1 MRLFAVLLSCCL
13 LLTPSLAAA
22 QANSIPDRPHLV
34 VRGKGERVVM
44 PDRFRLS
51 VVLLQTD
58 MDPDAARS
66 RVQADAAT
74 VLGLLKANGPV
85 AGSIQ
90 ASTLSIAPQ
99 TTYVDGRSVFSG
111 TQVQRS
117 ISATF
122 PKIESVR
129 AVLAGLKASEHV
141 QVSGVATAY
150 SGEAKVRGELKR
162 EAVAQ
167 TRDNA
172 DQLARAYGVRLGG
185 LYTISEVAPDF
196 AYGIRAGS
204 WGDGA
209 REGGLPPPPPPA
221 PDVDAI
227 TADKLRGEAESLEAG
242 SITLTEYVYAI
253 FLIAS

>member
-1 MRLFAVLLSCCL
+1 MRRLITLVLSACL
-13 LLTPSLAAA
+13 LVPALAAA
-22 QANSIPDRPHLV
+22 QANSIPSQPHLV

-51 VVLLQTD
+51 VVLSQTD
-58 MDPDAARS
+58 MSPDAARS
-66 RVQADAAT
+66 RVQADATA
-74 VLGLLKANGPV
+74 VLGLLKANAPV
-85 AGSIQ
+85 AGSVQ
-90 ASTLSIAPQ
+90 ASTLTISPEMR
-99 TTYVDGRSVFSG
+99 YVDGRSVFSG

-129 AVLAGLKASEHV
+129 AVLAGLKANEHV
-141 QVSGVATAY
+141 QVSGVTTAY
-150 SGEAKVRGELKR
+150 SDETRLRGELKR
-162 EAVAQ
+162 EAVEQ
-167 TRDNA
+167 TRSNA
-172 DQLARAYGVRLGG
+172 QSLANSYGVRLGD

-209 REGGLPPPPPPA
+209 REGGFAPPPA
-221 PDVDAI
+221 PMAD
-227 TADKLRGEAESLEAG
+227 TAAVTAEKLRAEAESLEAG
-242 SITLTEYVYAI
+242 SITLTEYVYAV